1 MKLNRHNSLFKT
13 GRITE
18 SLQEHQAIMAA
29 LLAKDPLATS
39 ARMREH
45 FANGLTAASTSP

>member
-18 SLQEHQAIMAA
+18 SLAEHQAIMAA
-29 LLAKDPLATS
+29 LMAKDPVATA

-45 FANGLTAASTSP
+45 FANGLMAASSTP